1 MKKLLLL
8 TLVALFVSFVSRAA
22 NPAEEVRAVWLTTNS
37 SLDWPSTGDEAKQK
51 AELTALLDKLQAANF
66 NTIIFQVQVKGDVAW
81 ISEIQPAMYALTKN
95 GSKVLPYDV
104 CSYVIEECHKRNME
118 CHAWIV
124 PYRIGSD
131 SEANKYASNPV
142 KHPIVTHSKLCV
154 TYGGAKYLD
163 PGLPETIEYLLPLYR
178 ELVTGYDFDGINFD
192 YTRYPGKDFDDA
204 ASFSKYGSGSKDDW
218 RRNNVS
224 SLVEAVYK
232 MVKQIKP
239 WMKVGAAPFGTYK
252 NVQGF
257 ANQTAYYDVYQDAA
271 GWMKEEFC
279 DLLIPQEYWNERY
292 GFSPNMQTWV
302 NECAGRQLVI
312 GLAPYKMVDTAN
324 NWEYTVI
331 TDQIEKVRKNPG
343 TSGVCF
349 FRTDHVTGSEPK
361 VIQLYNALKND
372 YFNTPAKIPVMSYLE
387 VTSPNPPVNPA
398 LNGTTLSWGIPEL
411 DKAGT
416 PLRSFVIYKKSAGK
430 IDTDN
435 AESIVAIVNAKT
447 TSLTVPDASAEYA
460 VTTIDRNNC
469 ESLPSEMSSVGTVVS
484 DNFGITVAD
493 GIITVSYS
501 GDDAVLTLHNA
512 AGSAVAAA
520 SGSTLDASYLN
531 PGIYILSVKTAGS
544 SAVRKIKL

>member
-8 TLVALFVSFVSRAA
+8 TLAALFVSFVPRAA

-81 ISEIQPAMYALTKN
+81 DSKIQPAMYSFTRN
-95 GSKVLPYDV
+95 GANKLSYDV

-124 PYRIGSD
+124 PYRIGTL
-131 SEANKYASNPV
+131 SEAKKYASNPV
-142 KHPIVTHSKLCV
+142 KHPSVTHPELCV
-154 TYGGAKYLD
+154 AYNNALYLD
-163 PGLPETIEYLLPLYR
+163 PGFPKTTEYLVELYR
-178 ELVTGYDFDGINFD
+178 ELVTQNDFDGINFD
-192 YTRYPGKDFDDA
+192 YTRYPGKNFDDTE
-204 ASFSKYGSGSKDDW
+204 SYNRYGVGDKDNW
-218 RRNNVS
+218 RRANVNNMVK
-224 SLVEAVYK
+224 AVYQ

-239 WMKVGAAPFGTYK
+239 WMKVGAAPIGTYY
-252 NVQGF
+252 NVTGY
-257 ANQTAYYDVYQDAA
+257 ANMTAYYDVYQDAA
-271 GWMKEEFC
+271 GWMKGGYH
-279 DLLIPQEYWNERY
+279 DLLIPQEYWNEKY
-292 GFSPNMQTWV
+292 GFSPNMETWV
-302 NECAGRQLVI
+302 KESAGRQLVI
-312 GLAPYKMVDTAN
+312 GLAPYKMLDSN

-349 FRTDHVTGSEPK
+349 FRTDNVTGSEAK
-361 VIQLYNALKND
+361 VVQLYNALKND
-372 YFNTPAKIPVMSYLE
+372 YFNTPAKIPVMSYME
-387 VTSPNPPVNPA
+387 TTTPNPPVNPA
-398 LNGTTLSWGIPEL
+398 LEGTTLRWGIPEL
-411 DKAGT
+411 DNAGT

-430 IDTDN
+430 VDTDN

-469 ESLPSEMSSVGTVVS
+469 ESIPSEMSSVGTVVS
-484 DNFGITVAD
+484 DNFGITVAG

-501 GDDAVLTLHNA
+501 GDDAALTLHNA

-520 SGSTLDASYLN
+520 SGCTLDASYLN
-531 PGIYILSVKTAGS
+531 PGIYILSIKTAGS

>member
-8 TLVALFVSFVSRAA
+8 TLAALFVSFVPRAA

-81 ISEIQPAMYALTKN
+81 KSKIQPAMYSFTRN
-95 GSKVLPYDV
+95 GANKLSYDV

-124 PYRIGSD
+124 PYRIGTL
-131 SEANKYASNPV
+131 SEAKKYASNPV
-142 KHPIVTHSKLCV
+142 KHPSVTHPELCV
-154 TYGGAKYLD
+154 AYNNALYLD
-163 PGLPETIEYLLPLYR
+163 PGFPKTTEYLVELYR
-178 ELVTGYDFDGINFD
+178 ELVTQNDFDGINFD
-192 YTRYPGKDFDDA
+192 YTRYPGKNFDDTE
-204 ASFSKYGSGSKDDW
+204 SYNRYGVGDKDNW
-218 RRNNVS
+218 RRANVNNMVK
-224 SLVEAVYK
+224 AVYQ

-239 WMKVGAAPFGTYK
+239 WMKVGAAPIGTYY
-252 NVQGF
+252 NVTGY
-257 ANQTAYYDVYQDAA
+257 ANMTAYYDVYQDAA
-271 GWMKEEFC
+271 GWMKGGYH
-279 DLLIPQEYWNERY
+279 DLLIPQEYWNEKY
-292 GFSPNMQTWV
+292 GFSPNMETWV
-302 NECAGRQLVI
+302 KESAGRQLVI
-312 GLAPYKMVDTAN
+312 GLAPYKMLDSN

-331 TDQIEKVRKNPG
+331 TDQIEKVRKNSG

-349 FRTDHVTGSEPK
+349 FRTDNITGSEPK

-372 YFNTPAKIPVMSYLE
+372 YFNTPAKIPVMSYME
-387 VTSPNPPVNPA
+387 TTTPNPPVNPA
-398 LNGTTLSWGIPEL
+398 LEGTTLSWGIPEL
-411 DKAGT
+411 DNAGT
-416 PLRSFVIYKKSAGK
+416 PLRSFAIYRKTAGK
-430 IDTDN
+430 VDTDN
-435 AESIVAIVNAKT
+435 AESIVAIVNANTASFK
-447 TSLTVPDASAEYA
+447 VPDASAEYA

-469 ESLPSEMSSVGTVVS
+469 ESIPSEMSSVGTVVS
-484 DNFGITVAD
+484 DNFGITVAG

-531 PGIYILSVKTAGS
+531 PGIYILSIKTAGS